1 MYLILETGASGSVL
15 VSGEAEMA
23 LDQTGD
29 QLRTRTGMIFPSKTH
44 PKNFE
49 VAKLQVTFKE
59 FGESRNRLFSEQLG
73 TI

>member
-1 MYLILETGASGSVL
+1 LETGTSGSVL
-15 VSGEAEMA
+15 ASGEAEMT

-29 QLRTRTGMIFPSKTH
+29 QLRTLNGMIFPSKTY
-44 PKNFE
+44 PKGFK

-59 FGESRNRLFSEQLG
+59 FGECPNRLFSEQLG